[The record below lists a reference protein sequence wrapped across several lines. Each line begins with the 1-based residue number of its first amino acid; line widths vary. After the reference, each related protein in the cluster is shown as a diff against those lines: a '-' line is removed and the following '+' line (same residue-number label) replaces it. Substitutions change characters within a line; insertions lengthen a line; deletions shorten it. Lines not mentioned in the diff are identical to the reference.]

1 MKRLA
6 IVTTHPIQ
14 YNAPLFRLL
23 AASST
28 VQLKVFYTWEQSSAG
43 AKYDPGFGREIEW
56 DIPMLEGY
64 EYSFVKNIARDPG
77 THHFNGLVNPDL
89 KEEIEEWKPDAI
101 LIFGWSFKSHLECM
115 RYFHRKVP
123 IIFRGDST
131 LLDERPGVR
140 KLFRR
145 LFLRWVYRYVDYVL
159 YVGKNNKA
167 YFLKHGLKDNQLF
180 FAPHAI
186 DNQRFSEPAEL
197 YDRQAADWRNELN
210 IKVDDLAI
218 LFVGK
223 LEPKKNPEFLLEVL
237 KNIASERLKII
248 IVGNGILEEQLKIAT
263 AGDPRVIFL
272 DFQNQ
277 SKMPV
282 IYRLGDVFILPSK
295 GPGETWGLAANEA
308 MASGRALILSEKVG
322 CANDLIR
329 EDGNGIFFNVTE
341 PGKCFEFIDR
351 LLTNKRILKSMQ
363 DYSKEYIR
371 EYSFE
376 HIVKAI
382 EKVCDRV

>member
-282 IYRLGDVFILPSK
+282 IYRLGDVFIRFL
-295 GPGETWGLAANEA
+295 
-308 MASGRALILSEKVG
+308 
-322 CANDLIR
+322 
-329 EDGNGIFFNVTE
+329 
-341 PGKCFEFIDR
+341 
-351 LLTNKRILKSMQ
+351 
-363 DYSKEYIR
+363 
-371 EYSFE
+371 
-376 HIVKAI
+376 
-382 EKVCDRV
+382 